1 MMQKTRTAP
10 VIANDGK
17 GNRRVSLSMTAQQR
31 AKINQE
37 NVNRI
42 THRLEEIHDE
52 MHELDD
58 IIFFVEHS
66 ELVKVIMRV
75 MMGRVKILLA
85 KAWSQWAGDCNTM
98 VGFADPREIKKL
110 EPLVV
115 EAKKRMEVA
124 EQELEEKMRNFVNM
138 RLRTVDDKKRAFLIG
153 IFGKG
158 GAEGKRAVFMEW
170 KIKAAEATKIYKTCK
185 RFFKRILN
193 LKVSMAIRKWQS
205 EVYSANM
212 PPEEQIKHLQ
222 FAVEQARKDMKIN
235 EKLYEDIVMAQTAA
249 AFDAL
254 SDDKKMLLKRILGQM
269 LTHMKRVVLKEWK
282 YKVDNYDRQRALMT
296 GFINRMMKSYLQ
308 KGWVTWEYYDKGAV
322 AFKAKRR
329 TIYLQK
335 SITTLGDQ
343 VSRLDDI
350 LKAQLEEVEVMRQC
364 VETQIKC
371 SERVCAGREAVAD
384 ALPEAIDLCEED
396 LEPQIEALAAEVE
409 MSCDIRDLIEEGG

>member
-1 MMQKTRTAP
+1 
-10 VIANDGK
+10 
-17 GNRRVSLSMTAQQR
+17 
-31 AKINQE
+31 
-37 NVNRI
+37 
-42 THRLEEIHDE
+42 
-52 MHELDD
+52 
-58 IIFFVEHS
+58 
-66 ELVKVIMRV
+66 
-75 MMGRVKILLA
+75 
-85 KAWSQWAGDCNTM
+85 
-98 VGFADPREIKKL
+98 
-110 EPLVV
+110 
-115 EAKKRMEVA
+115 
-124 EQELEEKMRNFVNM
+124 
-138 RLRTVDDKKRAFLIG
+138 
-153 IFGKG
+153 
-158 GAEGKRAVFMEW
+158 MEW

-269 LTHMKRVVLKEWK
+269 LTHMKRVVVKEWK